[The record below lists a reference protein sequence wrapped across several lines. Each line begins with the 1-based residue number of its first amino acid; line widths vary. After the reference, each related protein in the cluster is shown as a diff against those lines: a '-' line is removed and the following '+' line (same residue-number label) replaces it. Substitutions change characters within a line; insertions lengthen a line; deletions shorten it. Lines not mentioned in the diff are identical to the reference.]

1 MAHEMKHALYLCKK
15 LTALHEVSSPRLW
28 HPHFSWAWLGAA
40 PSTFIMEERGAILD
54 QDSPDPQ
61 AETAL
66 SLTET
71 LQGISENQYP
81 TDQPD
86 DNDPDGYPDSSPDDT
101 PEVLRR
107 RRIHGRVMSVRW
119 MASVIHHVWNYAAV
133 LRTRLKVSRVLRAVQ
148 HSPNLRH
155 AIKNAGG
162 IVLLSLPAFLPTD
175 SPGASIPLV
184 QCSCVDYNRPLFFP
198 RHCRVMFLNNI
209 SRTIGIVS
217 QLYLSLSRC
226 APKASVPPINVLT
239 SVSLGAAISSA
250 TL

>member
-15 LTALHEVSSPRLW
+15 LTALHEASSPRLW

-54 QDSPDPQ
+54 EDSPDPQ

-81 TDQPD
+81 ADQPD
-86 DNDPDGYPDSSPDDT
+86 DTDPDRYANNDPDDT

-119 MASVIHHVWNYAAV
+119 MASVVHHVWNYAAV
-133 LRTRLKVSRVLRAVQ
+133 LRTRLKVSRALRAVQ
-148 HSPNLRH
+148 HSSHLRH
-155 AIKNAGG
+155 AIKNSGG

-175 SPGASIPLV
+175 SPGASISLV
-184 QCSCVDYNRPLFFP
+184 AVVLIVIECEGYSWFYWARGQWMVISYLWVLETNTGATVSNRSIISFWKSQ
-198 RHCRVMFLNNI
+198 FL
-209 SRTIGIVS
+209 
-217 QLYLSLSRC
+217 
-226 APKASVPPINVLT
+226 
-239 SVSLGAAISSA
+239 SA
-250 TL
+250 H